1 MSANGI
7 AHLTTK
13 EERQIAKLDLAASKR
28 QADIA
33 NRDNANNADLRY
45 SYDLTELP
53 TYYSGNS
60 LIDNAN
66 LGGLVVGRPWVVPSG
81 IVYHLLLAEDGSPL
95 ITENGNWI
103 DQI

>member
-7 AHLTTK
+7 AHLSTR
-13 EERQIAKLDLAASKR
+13 EARQKAKLDLAATKR

-33 NRDNANNADLRY
+33 NRDNVNNANTRY
-45 SYDLTELP
+45 SYDITELP
-53 TYYSGNS
+53 TQYSNNDIVDNTNS
-60 LIDNAN
+60 
-66 LGGLVVGRPWVVPSG
+66 GGLILGRPWITPTG

-103 DQI
+103 DQQ